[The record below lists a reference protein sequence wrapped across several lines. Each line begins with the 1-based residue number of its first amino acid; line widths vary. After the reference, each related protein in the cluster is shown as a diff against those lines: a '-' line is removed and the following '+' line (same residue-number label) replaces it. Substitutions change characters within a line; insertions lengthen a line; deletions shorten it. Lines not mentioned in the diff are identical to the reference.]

1 MKNFKDFCNEEQW
14 SGDVE
19 TKKHPK
25 EGLFAEGTAK
35 EISDWCIKSHKDL
48 KGAMTTIN
56 FYINRAGDNL
66 TAERKKVLEDAK
78 ELVHKHFSVNESTIA
93 NNFSEEFDNHLSKA
107 ITICTKYKKLK
118 NADEA
123 SFNNII
129 KLLSGVLESDD
140 FMDAVKSLED

>member
-48 KGAMTTIN
+48 KGAMASIN

-78 ELVHKHFSVNESTIA
+78 ELVHKHFGVNESTNNDLAKDIFNLLSSAWFETFYENEFMSFIEGDEDALPKEKIISMIA
-93 NNFSEEFDNHLSKA
+93 S
-107 ITICTKYKKLK
+107 KLK
-118 NADEA
+118 
-123 SFNNII
+123 
-129 KLLSGVLESDD
+129 
-140 FMDAVKSLED
+140 